1 MKDAYDF
8 CGKRGN
14 SLYDHKFIDIPF
26 IHFTL
31 SSRTKKIKI
40 RKKNTTIEPA
50 QKIFTIVG

>member
-14 SLYDHKFIDIPF
+14 SLYDDKFIDIPF